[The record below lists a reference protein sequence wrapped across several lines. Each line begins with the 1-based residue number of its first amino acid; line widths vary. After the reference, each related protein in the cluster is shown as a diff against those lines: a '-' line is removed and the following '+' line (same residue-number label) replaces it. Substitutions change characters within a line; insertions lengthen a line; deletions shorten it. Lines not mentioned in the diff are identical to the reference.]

1 MLLPIQSS
9 HLKLIRQSEVYIMEE
24 AVTDTLIKSAVQR
37 VELLK
42 IDKEGEQEPVEV
54 DDDELAQNLEIHQ
67 EIR

>member
-1 MLLPIQSS
+1 
-9 HLKLIRQSEVYIMEE
+9 MEE